1 MSDRLDELRDELRIL
16 QSSILRCPRN
26 AAADERVSRAFRRMD
41 EIIREIES
49 IEGVNPAGESKMDT
63 LPELPPLTPP
73 SDDPPTRPGTPEPS
87 AQEFCDECGGRL
99 HAYTQHGCG
108 IGAFGGGSAYDSS
121 SPPPTPRPSTPP
133 PRTPARQ
140 AVRRNICAPR
150 TSPRTPNA
158 PTREECQ
165 RRSPPRKKRRLP
177 TKGAAAAKDASTTK
191 NTHSVDLRF

>member
-63 LPELPPLTPP
+63 LPEMPPLTPP

-87 AQEFCDECGGRL
+87 AQEFCDECG
-99 HAYTQHGCG
+99 AP
-108 IGAFGGGSAYDSS
+108 S
-121 SPPPTPRPSTPP
+121 TPRPSTPP

-140 AVRRNICAPR
+140 AVRRNIYAR
-150 TSPRTPNA
+150 QTSPRTPNA
-158 PTREECQ
+158 PTQEECQ

-177 TKGAAAAKDASTTK
+177 TEGAAAAEDASATK
-191 NTHSVDLRF
+191 NPHSVDLRF